1 MAGQMTVVAVRRTGH
16 VLGAITGVAPAGE
29 PTVAGVAGDALPA
42 RFDTMLIDVPAAEL
56 AVAVLGFDANVFTDP
71 HDARVVFPTQS
82 DQDPILTSVIG
93 SASGQLRSSGLTAD
107 QLEVELTP
115 AGTPAPTAATPF
127 VVVFQGPGDEPPV
140 IVSGEIPANATVSPA
155 VTHSLTSGTT
165 YDALVLLAGYAQH
178 PDSAVVP

>member
-29 PTVAGVAGDALPA
+29 PTVAGVAGEALPV
-42 RFDTMLIDVPAAEL
+42 RVDSTLIDIPAAEL

-82 DQDPILTSVIG
+82 DQDPTLTSVIG
-93 SASGQLRSSGLTAD
+93 GASGQLKSGLTAD
-107 QLEVELTP
+107 QLAVELTP
-115 AGTPAPTAATPF
+115 ATTPAPTAATPF

-140 IVSGEIPANATVSPA
+140 IVSGEIPANAKQSPA
-155 VTHSLTSGTT
+155 VTHSLTRGTT
-165 YDALVLLAGYAQH
+165 YNALVLLAGYAQH
-178 PDSAVVP
+178 PDSATVP